1 MEKTPKYEIIVTDD
15 DGKEY
20 SCKLG
25 SIDRKVLEIVIALIM
40 PSGGEKPQY
49 LKAGELIL
57 NSTWISGDEYIR
69 TDEQMLISACM
80 SAYKLFELKKT
91 NLRKI

>member
-1 MEKTPKYEIIVTDD
+1 MKVAKYEITVTDD
-15 DGKEY
+15 DGVDHT
-20 SCKLG
+20 CQLTA
-25 SIDRKVLEIVIALIM
+25 IPRTVLEIVIGLIM

-57 NSTWISGDEYIR
+57 NSCWISGDELIR
-69 TDEQMLISACM
+69 TDEQMLISAAM

-91 NLRKI
+91 NLKKL